1 MKICFLFRG
10 ETLRGS
16 SNALNNLENWQA
28 MLFKDLPPQDYDITF
43 ITYDSPVVEMLESFL
58 KPKTLLIKPSI
69 SQIQNMRD
77 IADYCLDNK
86 DYYDRFIILRFDVVY
101 RIPLLSWNIWNK
113 PGITLVNRDV
123 HWFDEKLYADHVFIV
138 DKDFTEPF
146 RKGVYH
152 TTRQPHQVG
161 QYLTVHK
168 VPINLM
174 YDTFHTNDSHPLYT
188 LSVESANNASFN
200 VKEIENPL
208 LNNPIFSSF
217 LEKGMMS
224 TEVCKVLIPSKK
236 IFFSKLPEINY
247 LKTVFDSIICISDFT
262 DDIKTIYSDSQFSF
276 NMSAQCFTIDLETFS
291 LTNDFSRNHDF
302 AFEPITYKASGL
314 LGDFIQELS
323 VIAEN
328 FYKTGRKGILYLSN
342 EFEFRFG
349 IQKAYED
356 TEQIIKQQI
365 YIKEYTIWQNQPFDI
380 NLSSWRKSPLLYK
393 KNWRE
398 IFESFYNVP
407 WGSHPWIEIPRLEK
421 WKDIV
426 IINASPYRNLSPNI
440 KYTEI
445 SKQVGTNLIFMSFNQ
460 ADYFTFLERTGLSIE
475 YYCPGSL
482 YEFIQAIASC
492 RLYIGELSAPL
503 SIAFACHTHSI
514 VPYVEGDGDS
524 IHNYNFNLFWKHV
537 YYSFEEYQKV
547 QGHLE

>member
-16 SNALNNLENWQA
+16 ANSLNNVGNWQT

-43 ITYDSPVVEMLESFL
+43 ITYESSVLELLTSFL

-77 IADYCLDNK
+77 VADYCLENK
-86 DYYDRFIILRFDVVY
+86 DIYDRFIILRFDVLY
-101 RIPLLSWNIWNK
+101 RIPLLSWNIWK
-113 PGITLVNRDV
+113 EPGITLVNRDV

-138 DKDFTEPF
+138 DKGFIEPF
-146 RKGVYH
+146 KKAVYH

-161 QYLTVHK
+161 QYLVLHK

-174 YDTFHTNDSHPLYT
+174 YDTFHTNESHPLYT
-188 LSVESANNASFN
+188 LSIASANDTSFK

-217 LEKGMMS
+217 LEKGIIS
-224 TEVCKVLIPSKK
+224 TDVCKVLIPSKK

-247 LKTVFDSIICISDFT
+247 LKTVFYSIICMSDFT

-276 NMSAQCFTIDLETFS
+276 NTSTQCFTIDLETFS

-356 TEQIIKQQI
+356 TEQIIKEQI
-365 YIKEYTIWQNQPFDI
+365 YIKEYTIWKNQPYEI
-380 NLSSWRKSPLLYK
+380 NLSSWRQSPLLYK
-393 KNWRE
+393 RNWRE
-398 IFESFYNVP
+398 IFQSFYTVP
-407 WGSHPWIEIPRLEK
+407 WGSHSWIEIPRLEK

-426 IINASPYRNLSPNI
+426 IINTSPYRNLSPNI

-475 YYCPGSL
+475 YHCPGSL

-492 RLYIGELSAPL
+492 KLFVGELSAPL
-503 SIAFACHTHSI
+503 AISFACHTETI

-524 IHNYNFNLFWKHV
+524 IHNYKFNLFWNHV

-547 QGHLE
+547 QEH